1 MSDIYKDFV
10 KSLMEYNEQSK
21 ELSSCMGA
29 LTALKRLQ
37 RQVGNLSKMHEDGD
51 YYIRKEDFE
60 DTIKREK
67 EHILMN
73 MLNYRE
79 NKL

>member
-1 MSDIYKDFV
+1 MSDIDKDFV
-10 KSLMEYNEQSK
+10 KSLMDYNEQSK
-21 ELSSCMGA
+21 ELSSCTGA

-37 RQVGNLSKMHEDGD
+37 LQAGTLSKMHEDGD
-51 YYIRKEDFE
+51 YYIRKADFE
-60 DTIKREK
+60 DAIKREK

-73 MLNYRE
+73 ILNYRE